1 MNKRRKPIVALGA
14 SALTAPFGKAI
25 RYDRQQGGSTCVT
38 ADKIT
43 QQYQPPVSLL

>member
-1 MNKRRKPIVALGA
+1 MNKRRKLIALGA

-43 QQYQPPVSLL
+43 RQYEPPISLL